1 MKKNIFLIIDFD
13 STIISCE
20 TLDELSN
27 ISLKNDFEQINQI
40 KNITN
45 KAMDG
50 DIDFIQALNNRLNIL
65 NIILVAAISIVPIFP
80 IITKKR
86 VNPI

>member
-13 STIISCE
+13 NTIISCE

-27 ISLKNDFEQINQI
+27 RSLKNDFEKINQI
-40 KNITN
+40 KDITN

-65 NIILVAAISIVPIFP
+65 NINDSMQ
-80 IITKKR
+80 
-86 VNPI
+86 